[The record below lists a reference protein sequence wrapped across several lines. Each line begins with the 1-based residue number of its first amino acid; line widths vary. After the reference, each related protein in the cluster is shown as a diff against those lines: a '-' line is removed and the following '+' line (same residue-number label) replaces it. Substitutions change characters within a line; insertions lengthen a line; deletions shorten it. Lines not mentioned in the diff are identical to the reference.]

1 MCWQVALT
9 SSGCCFLVEVRG
21 AEGRPPTPGR
31 ASRPSPAAGSPF
43 PSLLKHT
50 GCRSRAR
57 GPPPSSLWP
66 RGQRAEGRGL
76 SLPSVHPPTQRTAP
90 CSCNW
95 TSGLSQCPLDDR
107 PTPRALLGTGGPCW
121 RCPERRDV
129 QSRGADRGLG
139 GRWGWHQSLGPPLAC
154 SLALPC
160 VRSLATRLGGWGRLR
175 RNVCPSPRS
184 AERAPGEHVR
194 AWPGVSSARSG
205 SCRGFQKGCWQGP
218 PLEARGGNVAGP
230 MAVSPSSLP
239 HHHVMR
245 TVPRVAGAGVAPR
258 SGQVCGG
265 A

>member
-1 MCWQVALT
+1 MLAGGADIIWLLFPGGGPRGRGEAPHPR
-9 SSGCCFLVEVRG
+9 SGQQ
-21 AEGRPPTPGR
+21 A
-31 ASRPSPAAGSPF
+31 F
-43 PSLLKHT
+43 PS
-50 GCRSRAR
+50 SRKPLPIAPQAHR
-57 GPPPSSLWP
+57 LQESSPWP
-66 RGQRAEGRGL
+66 TSQFSVAQRAEGRGL